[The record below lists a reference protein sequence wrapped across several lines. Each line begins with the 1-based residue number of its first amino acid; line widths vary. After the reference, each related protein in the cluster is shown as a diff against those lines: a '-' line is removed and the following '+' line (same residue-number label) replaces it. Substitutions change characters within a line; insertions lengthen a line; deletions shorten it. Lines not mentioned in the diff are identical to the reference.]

1 MKSIPIKNR
10 YGETYYFEQVDTDT
24 YTLTG
29 DYKYFRTGGLP
40 DDNLIR
46 NNDLGFFDPSGGPFI
61 SKGFLIDGRKVSR
74 IYTEDNN
81 FFFELE

>member
-1 MKSIPIKNR
+1 MKNR
-10 YGETYYFEQVDTDT
+10 YGEEYSFAKINENTYKFVGELNY
-24 YTLTG
+24 Y
-29 DYKYFRTGGLP
+29 RTGGHAG
-40 DDNLIR
+40 DELIR
-46 NNDLGFFDPSGGPFI
+46 ENNLGFFDPSGGPFI